1 MPNNLRNDATSQIKG
16 PIRQKTTDAHV
27 ETGWDQMSRIK
38 YKGAYYSTSQD
49 KRVELW
55 FPFQSSFDIPCWLSS
70 RN

>member
-27 ETGWDQMSRIK
+27 ETGWNQMSRIK

-49 KRVELW
+49 KRVEL
-55 FPFQSSFDIPCWLSS
+55 
-70 RN
+70 